1 MLIKSQ
7 PHSGGRLLR
16 RSTLFLAAVWLL
28 ALLGAVAS
36 AQQPPVT
43 SVSAAQ
49 TPPASSS
56 AQTPTTTSTT
66 AAPAVVAVRVERDDR
81 YRIGAGDVLD
91 VRVFNKPILSREN
104 VRVNGNGMIRMPLID
119 EDILAACRTEGE
131 LAKEIATRYLKYQ
144 RHPQVDVFVKEY
156 QSQPVAVI
164 GAVNQPSQF
173 KLQRRV
179 RLLEVIA
186 FANGLAERA
195 GRSVNVVHGESS
207 GLICQSDTPV
217 AEDDVIKT
225 GLNSYKLKDT
235 FDGLEQ
241 ANPFIQPGDIVY
253 VPDADQV
260 YVVGNVMRPRAIPLR
275 DPITISQAIAMA
287 EGLRPDT
294 KKDKIRIIRQAPG
307 GLAKNEIMVDL
318 KAIEKKQAT
327 DVVLQAN
334 DIVDVQV
341 NSGKQLLK
349 SFIGAVM
356 PSIGTIPTRTIP

>member
-1 MLIKSQ
+1 MSMTLNSQ
-7 PHSGGRLLR
+7 PTGGSSFLR
-16 RSTLFLAAVWLL
+16 RSSLVLAAVWLL
-28 ALLGAVAS
+28 TLPGIAG

-43 SVSAAQ
+43 SVSTAQQQQQPAASSTQ
-49 TPPASSS
+49 TPA
-56 AQTPTTTSTT
+56 T
-66 AAPAVVAVRVERDDR
+66 AAPIVAAKVERDDR

-119 EDILAACRTEGE
+119 DDILAACRTEGE

-179 RLLEVIA
+179 RLLELIA

-195 GRSVNVVHGESS
+195 GRSVNVVHGEAS
-207 GLICQSDTPV
+207 GLVCQSDALV
-217 AEDDVIKT
+217 AEDDIIKT

-235 FDGLEQ
+235 FDGVEQ

-253 VPDADQV
+253 IPDADQV
-260 YVVGNVMRPRAIPLR
+260 YVVGNVMRPRSISLR
-275 DPITISQAIAMA
+275 DPITITQAIAMA

-294 KKDKIRIIRQAPG
+294 KKDKIKIIRQAPG
-307 GLAKNEIMVDL
+307 GLAKDEIMVDL
-318 KAIEKKQAT
+318 KAIEKKQAP

-341 NSGKQLLK
+341 NSTKQLLK

-356 PSIGTIPTRTIP
+356 PSIGQLPTRTIP

>member
-1 MLIKSQ
+1 MITNSQ
-7 PHSGGRLLR
+7 PHGADIRLLR
-16 RSTLFLAAVWLL
+16 SSLFLAAVWLL
-28 ALLGAVAS
+28 ASLATAS

-43 SVSAAQ
+43 SVNAAQ
-49 TPPASSS
+49 TPAANSSNGM
-56 AQTPTTTSTT
+56 PT
-66 AAPAVVAVRVERDDR
+66 AAPAAVSAKVERDDR

-91 VRVFNKPILSREN
+91 VRVFNKPILSRDN
-104 VRVNGNGMIRMPLID
+104 IRVNGNGMIRMPLID
-119 EDILAACRTEGE
+119 DDILAACRTEGE
-131 LAKEIATRYLKYQ
+131 LSKEIATRYLKYQ

-179 RLLEVIA
+179 RLLELIA

-207 GLICQSDTPV
+207 GVICQSDAPV
-217 AEDDVIKT
+217 AEEDIIKT

-235 FDGLEQ
+235 FDGIEQ
-241 ANPFIQPGDIVY
+241 ANPYIQPGDIVFI
-253 VPDADQV
+253 PDADQV

-275 DPITISQAIAMA
+275 DPITITRAIAMA

-294 KKDKIRIIRQAPG
+294 KKDKIRIVRQEPG
-307 GLAKNEIMVDL
+307 SLAKNEIIVDL
-318 KAIEKKQAT
+318 KAIEKKQAP
-327 DVVLQAN
+327 DVILQPN

-356 PSIGTIPTRTIP
+356 PSLGALPTRTIP